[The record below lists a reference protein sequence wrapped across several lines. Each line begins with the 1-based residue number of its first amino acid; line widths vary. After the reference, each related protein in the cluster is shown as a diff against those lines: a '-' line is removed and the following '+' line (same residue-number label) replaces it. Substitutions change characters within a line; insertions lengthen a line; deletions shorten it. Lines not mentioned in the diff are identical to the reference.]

1 MACNFKKSD
10 FSYNILIID
19 VPLCSGNSGAEKPA
33 REKSQ
38 LLIFISTG
46 RMLAV
51 YLFRATSG
59 AHHQEGLVMTLTASS
74 SSRAVTNSPVVV
86 ALDYHN
92 RDAALAFVD
101 KIDPRDCRL
110 KVGKEMFTLF
120 GPQFVRELQQR
131 GFDIFLDLKFHDIPN
146 TAAHAVAA
154 AADLGVW
161 MVNVHAS
168 GGARMMTAAREALVP
183 FGKDAPLLI
192 AVTVLTSMEASD
204 LADLGVT
211 LSPADYAERLAAL
224 TQKCGLDGVVCSA
237 QEAVRFKQV
246 FGQEFK
252 LVTPGIRPQGS
263 EAGDQRRIMT
273 PEQALAAGVD
283 YMVIGRPVTQSVDP
297 AQTLK
302 AINASLQRSA

>member
-1 MACNFKKSD
+1 
-10 FSYNILIID
+10 
-19 VPLCSGNSGAEKPA
+19 
-33 REKSQ
+33 
-38 LLIFISTG
+38 
-46 RMLAV
+46 
-51 YLFRATSG
+51 
-59 AHHQEGLVMTLTASS
+59 MTLTASS

-161 MVNVHAS
+161 MVNVHAF

-183 FGKDAPLLI
+183 YGKDAPLLI